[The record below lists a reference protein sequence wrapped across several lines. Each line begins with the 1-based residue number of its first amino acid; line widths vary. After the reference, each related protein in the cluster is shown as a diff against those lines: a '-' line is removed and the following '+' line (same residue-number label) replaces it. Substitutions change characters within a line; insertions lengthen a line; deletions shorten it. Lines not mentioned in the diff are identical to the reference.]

1 MPGVV
6 NGLLMAFTLSI
17 DDFVISYFTAGAQTQ
32 TLSMVIYSMAR
43 KQVSPEINALSA
55 IMFTVVVALMVI
67 VNLRQASQER
77 QAKRRQAAL
86 TAK

>member
-1 MPGVV
+1 M
-6 NGLLMAFTLSI
+6 SI

-43 KQVSPEINALSA
+43 KRVSPEINALSA